1 MEKYI
6 NGYLNH
12 SWTIL
17 YISTAPLDTVASFV
31 SWLVSLNFF
40 LVCFPSIDAYS
51 TGSREVQ
58 GHSCF
63 ALVYLSLIPPSC
75 LLLWSKLALW
85 SSFDSWYLQ
94 IFCSI
99 EPLLLVLPP
108 CLNTLWFSPPFPIPP
123 CNPVAI
129 RLTRCLL
136 VWFWTKKKK
145 EAHLFFWSFS
155 AFQSRCRLVKS
166 LKVQVSLVLLK
177 IHFFAQSVQL
187 LVWFARASL
196 FVVSDCVYHW
206 LHNLATPFLSQHCMW
221 TTRPPSSPF
230 SLLTLGFNLPTMWT
244 TRPPGKLLPF
254 QLLLSCSWLSRCNL
268 ILVLGIALVY
278 WFDPT

>member
-51 TGSREVQ
+51 AGSREVQ

-75 LLLWSKLALW
+75 LLLWSILALW

-94 IFCSI
+94 IFAQLSHCFLFYHLAWTLFDFPHLSPSRLVI
-99 EPLLLVLPP
+99 PSLSGWLVVSWFAFELKRKRKRTFYFGLSLLSNPVVVWLKVSRSKCRLCFWKFISLPKVYNSLFDSPGPP
-108 CLNTLWFSPPFPIPP
+108 CL
-123 CNPVAI
+123 
-129 RLTRCLL
+129 
-136 VWFWTKKKK
+136 
-145 EAHLFFWSFS
+145 
-155 AFQSRCRLVKS
+155 
-166 LKVQVSLVLLK
+166 
-177 IHFFAQSVQL
+177 
-187 LVWFARASL
+187 
-196 FVVSDCVYHW
+196 
-206 LHNLATPFLSQHCMW
+206 
-221 TTRPPSSPF
+221 
-230 SLLTLGFNLPTMWT
+230 
-244 TRPPGKLLPF
+244 
-254 QLLLSCSWLSRCNL
+254 
-268 ILVLGIALVY
+268 
-278 WFDPT
+278 